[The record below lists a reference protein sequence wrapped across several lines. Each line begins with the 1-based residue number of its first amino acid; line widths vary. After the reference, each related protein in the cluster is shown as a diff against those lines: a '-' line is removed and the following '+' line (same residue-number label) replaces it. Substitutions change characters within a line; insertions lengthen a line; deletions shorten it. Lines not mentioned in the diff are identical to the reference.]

1 MRPMTSTL
9 DVPVGT
15 DELAPTQGEP
25 RAAMSAPMSA
35 PFVGGVPTMERLTND
50 GFQPA
55 VPYPMGRSA
64 RRSLAALVVL
74 LCPTVMVMESM
85 QERITAQVRISMN
98 YMPWIAAF
106 GLRFCIELL
115 DWSPRLMFRS
125 IRRLRGMAP
134 EKARALLHELSES
147 SFTPIRTVMYGVKG
161 IILNAYFDQQ
171 EVHRE
176 LNYAPA
182 PFMVERIKL
191 RQRMLA
197 GEQPTAADHIP
208 VYPGV
213 NP

>member
-1 MRPMTSTL
+1 
-9 DVPVGT
+9 
-15 DELAPTQGEP
+15 
-25 RAAMSAPMSA
+25 
-35 PFVGGVPTMERLTND
+35 
-50 GFQPA
+50 
-55 VPYPMGRSA
+55 
-64 RRSLAALVVL
+64 
-74 LCPTVMVMESM
+74 
-85 QERITAQVRISMN
+85 
-98 YMPWIAAF
+98 
-106 GLRFCIELL
+106 
-115 DWSPRLMFRS
+115 
-125 IRRLRGMAP
+125 
-134 EKARALLHELSES
+134 
-147 SFTPIRTVMYGVKG
+147 MYGVKG